1 MPSWFARFMLWLLRM
16 RVVDHNS
23 EWPPKTVVAVAPHT
37 SFRDFP
43 YGLYSRS
50 VLGVDIKFV
59 GKAELFKGPIG
70 AILKWL
76 GGVPVD
82 RSKRGNFVE
91 RVAAIFDERESFHLC
106 VAIEGTRKPVQKFK
120 TGFYYIAKTAAVPI
134 ILCRFDFGN
143 RKIEFSKPFWPT
155 DDVEADMEFFYQHF
169 DGIEGLKKSGSF
181 YRAKESD

>member
-1 MPSWFARFMLWLLRM
+1 MPRWFAQFMIWILRM
-16 RVVDHNS
+16 RVVDHND

-43 YGLYSRS
+43 YGIYSRAII
-50 VLGVDIKFV
+50 GVYIRFV
-59 GKAELFKGPIG
+59 GKAELFKGLIG
-70 AILKWL
+70 AVLKWM

-120 TGFYYIAKTAAVPI
+120 TGFYYIAKTAGVPI
-134 ILCRFDFGN
+134 VPCRFDFGN
-143 RKIEFSKPFWPT
+143 RKIEFSKPFTPT
-155 DDVEADMEFFYQHF
+155 ENAEADLEFFYDHF
-169 DGIEGLKKSGSF
+169 DGVEGLKKVRSF
-181 YRAKESD
+181 YRSSE